1 MTMTY
6 SNHVFLDLSPSQCS
20 TRLNTGQQS
29 EQIKCEIDH
38 LIITMC
44 HHYTAGYV
52 RRSFIGIITA
62 KIKRNVI
69 LAKLTKLCKIFNHQP
84 ILGYSLPIHVKEC

>member
-1 MTMTY
+1 MFFGLESESMFD
-6 SNHVFLDLSPSQCS
+6 SLKLVLA
-20 TRLNTGQQS
+20 GQQS
-29 EQIKCEIDH
+29 EQTKCKIDR
-38 LIITMC
+38 LIIMMC

-62 KIKRNVI
+62 KIKGKVI

-84 ILGYSLPIHVKEC
+84 SLGYSLPIYVKEC